1 MQDISARIEKD
12 IVMFSDSIEKL
23 KSVKL
28 SAKEREVL
36 ELAIGYSKDAG
47 SWLSKRDLHTAFA
60 SISYA
65 HGLLDALI
73 KIRT

>member
-1 MQDISARIEKD
+1 MSARIEKD
-12 IVMFSDSIEKL
+12 ITLFQDSVEKL
-23 KSVKL
+23 KPFKL

-36 ELAIGYSKDAG
+36 ELAIDYSKDAG
-47 SWLSKRDLHTAFA
+47 SWLSKGDLYTAFA

-73 KIRT
+73 KTRA